1 MPNRRPRRDPFGFP
15 KKRSSV
21 TGGDI
26 ELLRLI
32 ADGLAGKQ
40 IAERMGLSVKGVE
53 HNKTKLY
60 KKLGVSNAIGATR
73 YAIRNGF
80 VNA

>member
-1 MPNRRPRRDPFGFP
+1 MPTRRPRRDPFGFP
-15 KKRSSV
+15 KKPSNV
-21 TGGDI
+21 THRDI

-53 HNKTKLY
+53 YNKSKLY
-60 KKLGVSNAIGATR
+60 KKIGVINAVGATR
-73 YAIRNGF
+73 YAIVNGY
-80 VNA
+80 VKV